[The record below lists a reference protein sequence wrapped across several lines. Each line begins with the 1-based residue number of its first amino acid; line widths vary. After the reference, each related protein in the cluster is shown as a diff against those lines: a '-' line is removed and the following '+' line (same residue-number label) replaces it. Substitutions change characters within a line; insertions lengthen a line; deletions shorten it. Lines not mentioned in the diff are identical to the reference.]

1 MKMKDSSFFLKW
13 FCYRVEL
20 FFFKLHKN
28 IPYLMNVIFKQFSKK
43 LFKQTNTSGIFFSL
57 RGKISVTGDSKK
69 RHVYVKYGKHS
80 SSSKEL
86 KLSVSKSQIKTKTGV
101 MGVVFSIFF

>member
-1 MKMKDSSFFLKW
+1 MKMKDSTFFLKW

-20 FFFKLHKN
+20 LFFKLHKN
-28 IPYLMNVIFKQFSKK
+28 IPYLLNIVFKQFSKK
-43 LFKQTNTSGIFFSL
+43 LFKQTQTLGMFFSM
-57 RGKISVTGDSKK
+57 RGKISVSGDAKK

-86 KLSVSKSQIKTKTGV
+86 RVSLSRSQVKTKTGV
-101 MGVVFSIFF
+101 TGVAFGIFF